1 MKTKRVWKNFSI
13 FNYEKEQEYLRK
25 MHNAGWKLRHIS
37 WLNIYT
43 FEACEPE
50 DVVYQ
55 LDYNPQ
61 ADMDK
66 AEYLQMFEDCGWEY
80 IQDYVQYSY
89 FRKPASAMEGPEEIF
104 CDDDSRAQMLLR
116 IFKRRYLPSAII
128 LLFNIIIGIFR
139 FVKYPFLHTHD
150 NYIVIGVVVYVDAVV
165 LYVALLIRFI
175 IRYRKFKNRR

>member
-13 FNYEKEQEYLRK
+13 FNYEKEQAYLRK

-66 AEYLQMFEDCGWEY
+66 VEYLQMFKDCGWEY